1 MDTKITAKDFFLHIS
16 VIALLYTGVVALLNI
31 LFRAINYAYPQ
42 INSGYYYG
50 GVSSSISFPVATLI
64 VAFPLFLVLSNILRK
79 SYESDPTRRE
89 YSVRRGLVYL
99 TIFVA
104 GAVLAGDLVTILYY
118 FLDGRELTTAF
129 LLKFVSVLV
138 VVGAVFGYYLD
149 DLKDRLTGGRRNLW
163 RVVAAILVIGSIVI
177 GFSVLGTPAKQRQ
190 LRYDSQRVSD
200 LQNIQWQA
208 LNYYQQK
215 GTLPVALSELQDSI
229 SGYNVPVDPQGN
241 SYEYERTGNLSFN
254 LCAMFSRESQQMM
267 NGSVYMPMP
276 VDMGMKTADNWQHG
290 IGRTCF
296 NRTIDPALYPVRPLR

>member
-50 GVSSSISFPVATLI
+50 GSSSISFPVATLI
-64 VAFPLFLVLSNILRK
+64 VAFPLFLILSNILRK

-89 YSVRRGLVYL
+89 YAVRRGLVYL

-129 LLKFVSVLV
+129 ILKFVSVLV
-138 VVGAVFGYYLD
+138 VVGSVFGYYLD
-149 DLKDRLTGGRRNLW
+149 DLKDRLTGSRRNLW
-163 RVVAAILVIGSIVI
+163 RIVAAILVVGSIVI

-200 LQNIQWQA
+200 LQNIQWQV

-215 GTLPVALSELQDSI
+215 GVLPSALAELQDPI
-229 SGYNVPVDPQGN
+229 SGYNVPTDPQGKG
-241 SYEYERTGNLSFN
+241 YEYEKTGNLSFN
-254 LCAMFSRESQQMM
+254 LCSTFNREAASS
-267 NGSVYMPMP
+267 NGYGYGPSMPI
-276 VDMGMKTADNWQHG
+276 DMGMKAPDNWQHG
-290 IGRTCF
+290 VGHTCF